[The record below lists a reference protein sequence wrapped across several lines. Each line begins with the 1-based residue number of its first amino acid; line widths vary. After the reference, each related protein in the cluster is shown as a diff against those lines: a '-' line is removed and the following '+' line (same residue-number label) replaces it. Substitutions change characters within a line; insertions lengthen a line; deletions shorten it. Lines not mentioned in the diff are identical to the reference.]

1 LSSGLSSAAGNQTVP
16 EQFRRQSIVRDKEC
30 TMHTDKEFLLTFPC
44 FVLECADG
52 TTLGF
57 ERPGILGLAVFT
69 DEHRATEYASRPLG
83 LPLGLRPFADKDV
96 FMDYLR
102 SPRGQFDH
110 VTIDP
115 APHKLA
121 GFISVPQLFELLDAA
136 NCV

>member
-1 LSSGLSSAAGNQTVP
+1 MRGTRLFPNNPGGQLIAGD
-16 EQFRRQSIVRDKEC
+16 REC
-30 TMHTDKEFLLTFPC
+30 TMQTDKEFLLQFPC

-57 ERPGILGLAVFT
+57 ERPGIIGLAVFT
-69 DEHRATEYASRPLG
+69 EERRATEYASRPLA
-83 LPLGLRPFADKDV
+83 LPLRLRPFADKDV

-102 SPRGQFDH
+102 SPTGQFDH
-110 VTIDP
+110 VTFDP

-121 GFISVPQLFELLDAA
+121 GFMSVSQLFELLDAA